1 MNLRR
6 IAYALTGLVFSAGI
20 AMGGAIPLLP
30 SSPTYSEP
38 SQIQATI
45 NAVIQMLNGNGT
57 YATAPATVS
66 VGTYCTNTAGATPQ
80 VCNGQRGAALFTGL
94 VAAGLAATGTTATMV
109 ITNSAVAANSICH
122 VQPITAFTAGSGVTV
137 ASVTPSAGSLSVVL
151 VNAGTT
157 TNAVTTGTLG
167 FYCFQ

>member
-1 MNLRR
+1 MLKRM
-6 IAYALTGLVFSAGI
+6 IYALTGLVATAAVA
-20 AMGGAIPLLP
+20 AMGAGIPLLP

-57 YATAPATVS
+57 YATAPAIIS
-66 VGTYCTNTAGATPQ
+66 LGTQCQGTAGASPVT
-80 VCNGQRGAALFTGL
+80 CNGQRGFVPFTGIT
-94 VAAGLAATGTTATMV
+94 VAATGTNQTLT
-109 ITNSAVAANSICH
+109 ITNSSIAANSLCH
-122 VQPITAFTAGSGVTV
+122 VQPTTAFTAGSAVTV
-137 ASVTPSAGSLSVVL
+137 ATVVPAAGSLAVVL

-167 FYCFQ
+167 FTCFN

>member
-6 IAYALTGLVFSAGI
+6 IAYALTGLIFSAGI

-45 NAVIQMLNGNGT
+45 NAVIQMLNGNGV
-57 YATAPATVS
+57 YATAPATIS
-66 VGTYCTNTAGATPQ
+66 LGSSCQNTAGASPQ
-80 VCNGQRGAALFTGL
+80 TCNGQRGSAAFTG
-94 VAAGLAATGTTATMV
+94 VTVAATGTSQTLT
-109 ITNSAVAANSICH
+109 ITNSAVTAASICH
-122 VQPITAFTAGSGVTV
+122 VQPNTAFTAGSGVTV
-137 ASVTPSAGSLSVVL
+137 ATVVAAAGSLAVLL

-157 TNAVTTGTLG
+157 TNAVTTATLG
-167 FYCFQ
+167 FNCFS

>member
-6 IAYALTGLVFSAGI
+6 ITYALTGLLLSATVGMSAG
-20 AMGGAIPLLP
+20 IPLLP

-57 YATAPATVS
+57 YATAPAIVS
-66 VGTYCTNTAGATPQ
+66 IGTSCANTAGASPQ
-80 VCNGQRGAALFTGL
+80 ICNGQRGSALFTGIT
-94 VAAGLAATGTTATMV
+94 VGAPATKQVLT
-109 ITNSAVAANSICH
+109 ITNSAVASNSICH
-122 VQPITAFTAGSGVTV
+122 AEFTTAFTAATV
-137 ASVTPSAGSLSVVL
+137 LVVGQVVPTAGSLAVSIA
-151 VNAGTT
+151 NAGSG
-157 TNAVTTGTLG
+157 TNVVTTGTLG

>member
-6 IAYALTGLVFSAGI
+6 IAYALTGLVMSAGI
-20 AMGGAIPLLP
+20 ALGGAIPLLP
-30 SSPTYSEP
+30 SSATYSEP

-57 YATAPATVS
+57 YATAPGTIS
-66 VGTYCTNTAGATPQ
+66 IGTYCTNTAGASPQ
-80 VCNGQRGAALFTGL
+80 ICNGQRGAALFTGIT
-94 VAAGLAATGTTATMV
+94 VAATGTNQTLV